1 MRQNLQ
7 TGASWSGF
15 VRLRRG
21 GQYSADKIK
30 ESMVIQHIACIGVNK
45 RHTGLFVEK
54 TE

>member
-1 MRQNLQ
+1 
-7 TGASWSGF
+7 
-15 VRLRRG
+15 LRRG